1 MKSILFLIAYFG
13 LSLQFYFPQNI
24 KVRIIDSEENKPLQN
39 VRIMSD
45 NVVLHS
51 NDDGEVELKN
61 DKKPLNIFA
70 QGYEELTL
78 ESLTPIIKLKPLYK
92 DIEEVKISKIDI
104 RQMFQNA
111 LKDYLSIY
119 YSKPSLYQSTIKQK
133 GYIDGKMINL
143 LIANIDIWALANAY
157 NFKAQDNVDS
167 FVQIG
172 FNNIKYFKTK
182 VSSNDY
188 PFNTDIQITPKNFIQ
203 KLFFNSEIIGFL
215 NDTKN
220 SVFVSKILSENQNI
234 QIIYFETKDEI
245 NTYKGKFT
253 YSKTDKVI
261 SSFDLYITNMSQ
273 SFKNK
278 NKRGEAYEGVATSNN
293 IKYDFYKKD
302 GKYLPALVYTEI
314 KGYALYKEKKY
325 PVSFIQEINF
335 QKFLESDKKGLKNKI
350 DLNKNLTENIANKEI
365 KENNT
370 LLSKE
375 EQKFIDE
382 P

>member
-1 MKSILFLIAYFG
+1 MKSMLFLIVYLG
-13 LSLQFYFPQNI
+13 LSFQFYFSQNI
-24 KVRIIDSEENKPLQN
+24 KVRIIDSEDSTPIRNA
-39 VRIMSD
+39 RIMSD
-45 NVVLHS
+45 NMVLYS
-51 NDDGEVELKN
+51 NDDGDAELKN
-61 DKKPLNIFA
+61 DKKVLNIFA

-78 ESLTPIIKLKPLYK
+78 ESPTPIIKLKPLYQ

-104 RQMFQNA
+104 RQIFQNT

-133 GYIDGKMINL
+133 GYIDGKIINL

-157 NFKAQDNVDS
+157 NFKAQDNIDT
-167 FVQIG
+167 FLQIG
-172 FNNIKYFKTK
+172 FNNIKYFKTQL
-182 VSSNDY
+182 SSNDY
-188 PFNTDIQITPKNFIQ
+188 PFNTDIQITPKSFIQ
-203 KLFFNSEIIGFL
+203 KLFFNSEIVGFL

-220 SVFVSKILSENQNI
+220 SVFASKILSENENI

-261 SSFDLYITNMSQ
+261 SSFDIYITNMSQ

-278 NKRGEAYEGVATSNN
+278 NKRGEVYEGVATSNN

-325 PVSFIQEINF
+325 PISFIQEINF
-335 QKFLESDKKGLKNKI
+335 QKFSESNNKGLKNKI
-350 DLNKNLTENIANKEI
+350 DLNKNLTENIASKEI